1 MEKKRILVVDD
12 EEDLCEIIR
21 YNLEQAGYEVD
32 TALSAEEA
40 LMMNV
45 NAYDL
50 ILLDVMMGEMSGFKM
65 AEIIRKNT
73 KNKRVPIIFCTAK
86 DTEEDLVK
94 GLELGG
100 DDYIEKP
107 FSVKEMIARV
117 KAVIRRATDSVPLQ
131 SDQKVFSYEKLELDP
146 ESKKVT
152 IEGNE
157 VDLTKTEFEILWHLL
172 QNTRKVYSREDF
184 LHLIWPDEVC
194 VSDRTVDVHITR
206 LRKKIAP
213 YGKRII
219 SRSGYGYYFET
230 K

>member
-117 KAVIRRATDSVPLQ
+117 KAVIRRAIDSVPLQ
-131 SDQKVFSYEKLELDP
+131 SDQKVSSYEKLELDP

-172 QNTRKVYSREDF
+172 QNTRKVYSREDL